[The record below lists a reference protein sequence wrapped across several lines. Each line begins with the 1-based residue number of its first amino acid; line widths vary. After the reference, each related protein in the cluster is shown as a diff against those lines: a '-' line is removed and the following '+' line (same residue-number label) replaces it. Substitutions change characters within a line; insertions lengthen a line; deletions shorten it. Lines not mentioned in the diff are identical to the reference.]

1 MPQAPK
7 PYRAF
12 RDKRDCAKLSL
23 GFQAGSQAQLRQA
36 RFDEPI
42 SMGDDAM
49 QHTKPSAS
57 RRTLLKSG
65 AALGGIALAGGF
77 LSRAAQAEPV
87 RIRYATGGGIG
98 PTEIET
104 VIFLDWMKQ
113 NVLPNYGKAYTVDFT
128 FTRSTPEAASLLAA
142 GQIDIACQSWAIFAA
157 AVLKDAVAGGMTIIS
172 DNFQEG
178 RPDWAS
184 GGCYVLD
191 SGPIKKVADL
201 KGKTVAV
208 NGFGSA
214 SDLGLRVTLKKYG
227 LDAKKDIRMV
237 EVPFPAMASAI
248 FEKRVDAAT
257 MVLPFIAAD
266 RVQKELRPV
275 FANDAPFGPYSVIFE
290 VVRNEFLKAHPEAV
304 KAFLA
309 DWVFGLKWLYDP
321 KNRAKAI
328 EITAGLLKSPPETLD
343 GYFLTH
349 KDYYRDPNGCVSAAT
364 LQRPIDA
371 MVEEGFLAQRVDI
384 AKYIDTQYLPAACP
398 A

>member
-1 MPQAPK
+1 VQSFPP
-7 PYRAF
+7 AF
-12 RDKRDCAKLSL
+12 NKD
-23 GFQAGSQAQLRQA
+23 
-36 RFDEPI
+36 
-42 SMGDDAM
+42 DDAM
-49 QHTKPSAS
+49 QHIRLSAS
-57 RRTLLKSG
+57 RRALLKSG
-65 AALGGIALAGGF
+65 AALGGAALAAG
-77 LSRAAQAEPV
+77 LLPRTARAEPV
-87 RIRYATGGGIG
+87 KIRYSTGGGIG

-104 VIFLDWMKQ
+104 VIFLDWMKE
-113 NVLPNYGKAYTVDFT
+113 NVLPHHGKEYTVDFT

-142 GQIDIACQSWAIFAA
+142 GQVDIACQSWAIFGA
-157 AVLKDAVAGGMTIIS
+157 AVLKDAVAGGMTIVA

-184 GGCYVLD
+184 GGCYVLAD
-191 SGPIKKVADL
+191 GPIKKVEDL

-237 EVPFPAMASAI
+237 EIPFPAMASAI

-257 MVLPFIAAD
+257 MVLPFIAAE
-266 RVQKELRPV
+266 RVQKDLRPV

-321 KNRAKAI
+321 QNRAKAI
-328 EITAGLLKSPPETLD
+328 ELTAALVKSPPETIA

-349 KDYYRDPNGCVSAAT
+349 KDYYRDLNGCVSAAT

-371 MVEEGFLAQRVDI
+371 MVEEGLLAQRVDM
-384 AKYIDTQYLPAACP
+384 AKYIDTGYLPAACP
-398 A
+398 G